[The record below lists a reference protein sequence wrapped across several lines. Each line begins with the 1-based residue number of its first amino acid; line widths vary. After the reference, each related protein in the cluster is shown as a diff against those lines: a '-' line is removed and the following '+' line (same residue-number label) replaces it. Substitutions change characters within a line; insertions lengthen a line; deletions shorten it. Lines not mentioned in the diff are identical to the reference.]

1 MLDDQYATDER
12 GGRGRL
18 TCRPSEYF
26 HRQCWVT
33 AFTDDGLLAEALRA
47 GHNVM
52 VSTDWPHPPPAVVE
66 RRSLAQLTERADL
79 TPAEQDALLSSNAHR
94 FLQRLA

>member
-1 MLDDQYATDER
+1 MSWLPGWLALLDDQYATDER

-66 RRSLAQLTERADL
+66 RRSLAHDRCARARVV
-79 TPAEQDALLSSNAHR
+79 AHH
-94 FLQRLA
+94 ACPG